1 MKREFRLTRSTEIL
15 RVRRLGKSYAHPLL
29 VLYVFASAEPQTRV
43 GVTASHAV
51 GGAVQRNRAKRRI
64 RACIDQVTLSIAPG
78 WNMIVLARRQV
89 LKAPFNDVCSALKA
103 LLNQAGVFVKEKS

>member
-1 MKREFRLTRSTEIL
+1 MKREFRLTQSTEIL

-29 VLYVFASAEPQTRV
+29 VLYVFASAESRTRV

-64 RACIDQVTLSIAPG
+64 RACIDLVTPNVAPG

-89 LKAPFNDVCSALKA
+89 LKAPFSEVRGALTA
-103 LLNQAGVFVKEKS
+103 LFNRAGVFVKEKS

>member
-29 VLYVFASAEPQTRV
+29 VLYVFASTEPHTHV
-43 GVTASHAV
+43 GVIASQAV
-51 GGAVQRNRAKRRI
+51 GDAVQRNRAKRRI
-64 RACIDQVTLSIAPG
+64 RACMDQVIPNIAPG

-89 LKAPFNDVCSALKA
+89 LKAPFNDVRSALDA